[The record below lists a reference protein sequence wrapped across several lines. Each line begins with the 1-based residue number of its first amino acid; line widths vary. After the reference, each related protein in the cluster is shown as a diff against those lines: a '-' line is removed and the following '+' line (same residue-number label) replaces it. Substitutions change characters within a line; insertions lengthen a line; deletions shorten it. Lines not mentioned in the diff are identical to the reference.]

1 LEELDEMDWP
11 RYLRAMEARN
21 IQRVEKLRTEL
32 IGGHVQNMGAD
43 DADQIAEHDELMR
56 RYG

>member
-1 LEELDEMDWP
+1 MDWP

-21 IQRVEKLRTEL
+21 IQRVERLRTEL
-32 IGGHVQNMGAD
+32 IGGHVQNMAAD
-43 DADQIAEHDELMR
+43 DANQIAEHDELIR